1 MRDID
6 FDKILKILDNPTRLV
21 PIFLLITYYLL
32 YPFVREYVQQEA

>member
-6 FDKILKILDNPTRLV
+6 FDKILKILDNLTRLV
-21 PIFLLITYYLL
+21 SVLLLITNYLL